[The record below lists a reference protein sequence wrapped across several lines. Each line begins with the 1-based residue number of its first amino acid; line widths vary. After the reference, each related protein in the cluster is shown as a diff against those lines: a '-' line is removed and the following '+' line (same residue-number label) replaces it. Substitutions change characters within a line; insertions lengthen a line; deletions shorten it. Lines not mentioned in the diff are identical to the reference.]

1 MTDSAFEGQT
11 NPTLPCKRPPLAC
24 YNIRSYIDLMVL
36 ELKLRKIGNSVGI
49 VLPKEAL
56 AHLKAGEGDT
66 VTLSEQQGG
75 FNMTAQNPEFA
86 KTMAVFEDLSR
97 RYRNTLAELAK

>member
-1 MTDSAFEGQT
+1 
-11 NPTLPCKRPPLAC
+11 
-24 YNIRSYIDLMVL
+24 MVL

-66 VTLSEQQGG
+66 LCLTDAAEGSVR
-75 FNMTAQNPEFA
+75 MTSNPDVA
-86 KTMAVFEDLSR
+86 KQMEVVKDVMH
-97 RYRNTLAELAK
+97 RYRNTLRELAK